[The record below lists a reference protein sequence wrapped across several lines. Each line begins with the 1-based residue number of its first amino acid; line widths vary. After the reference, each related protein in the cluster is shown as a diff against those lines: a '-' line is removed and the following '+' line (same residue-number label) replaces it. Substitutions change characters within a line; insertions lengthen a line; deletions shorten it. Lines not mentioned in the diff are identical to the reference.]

1 MEAMYFCYSVLYCI
15 FGFLGGIV
23 YPYAKTGVPGTKV
36 LGIERVAA
44 RDILVDCAYGLAK
57 CTSLARYWIV
67 FAEWL
72 FTEKLNA
79 PSLGI

>member
-44 RDILVDCAYGLAK
+44 RDILVMLWVAQYIIGEVLD
-57 CTSLARYWIV
+57 SLCR
-67 FAEWL
+67 WL
-72 FTEKLNA
+72 FAK
-79 PSLGI
+79 S